1 MGDII
6 TGRTWIDGAVVTPGK
21 LNEYFDDS
29 EIADGAVTTAK
40 IADANVT
47 TAKIADGAVTESK
60 VEPGAFFI
68 NAIIFG

>member
-1 MGDII
+1 MSDIVK
-6 TGRTWIDGAVVTPGK
+6 GRTWITGEVVTAIK
-21 LNEYFDDS
+21 LNQSFDDA
-29 EIADGAVTTAK
+29 EIGAGKVTTAK

-47 TAKIADGAVTESK
+47 TVKIADGAVTEAK